1 MREIAR
7 HRRRDR
13 GAYRGTEFQAGG
25 ASSAPQRVGLPSI
38 PGCEMEALV
47 GHGGMGV
54 VYMARH
60 TKLNR
65 PIAIKMIPRRRRDDP
80 NALTVVKSNLRR
92 RKGELDLNAVR
103 NSASLEKLPPAEH
116 AGWQRY
122 WGEIDSLLDFRR

>member
-1 MREIAR
+1 
-7 HRRRDR
+7 
-13 GAYRGTEFQAGG
+13 
-25 ASSAPQRVGLPSI
+25 
-38 PGCEMEALV
+38 MEALV

-65 PIAIKMIPRRRRDDP
+65 RRRRDDP